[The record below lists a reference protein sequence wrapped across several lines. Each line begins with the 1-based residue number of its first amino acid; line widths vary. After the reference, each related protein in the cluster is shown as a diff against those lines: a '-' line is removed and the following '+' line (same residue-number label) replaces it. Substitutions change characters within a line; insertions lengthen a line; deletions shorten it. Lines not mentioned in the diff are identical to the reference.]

1 MTISDTESDSIRILA
16 LIEAFAEIMNV
27 AAPKKALIL
36 AQARK
41 EMGGP

>member
-1 MTISDTESDSIRILA
+1 MAISPTESDSVRILA

-27 AAPKKALIL
+27 APAKKTAIL